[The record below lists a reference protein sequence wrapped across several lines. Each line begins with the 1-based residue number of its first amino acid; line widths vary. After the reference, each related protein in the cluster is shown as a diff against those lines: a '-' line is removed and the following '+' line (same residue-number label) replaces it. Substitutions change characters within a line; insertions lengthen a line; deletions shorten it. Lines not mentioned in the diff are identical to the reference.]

1 MRIFVLEKLLMCFQF
16 SAEWSLADLSKIM
29 MTSCSVLRRKIS
41 FWQSQGVLIETA
53 PDTYTVLEESSSL
66 NCKPRP
72 SMPLSMFYEEDE
84 AESAVASAQDQR
96 NEELQVRFIY

>member
-1 MRIFVLEKLLMCFQF
+1 
-16 SAEWSLADLSKIM
+16 M

-53 PDTYTVLEESSSL
+53 ADQYMVLEESSSL

-96 NEELQVRFIY
+96 NEELQVR